1 MNKIENITAGNV
13 KAAMSEVGAGR
24 SDMWTVP
31 VDMIKVMD
39 GFNVRVQNAD
49 YAARI
54 EEIANSILANGF
66 LKDKPLTGY
75 VAKEDGQQVIYVTD
89 GHTRLRAAKLAI
101 ERGAEISTLP
111 VITKPAGTSIE
122 DLTVALVT
130 SNNGRPLAP
139 IEMGAVVKRLAG
151 YGMAE
156 DVIAK
161 RIGVTTG
168 YIKDLLLLMG
178 APKAIR
184 KAVEDGKIS
193 AANAVAQ
200 MKKHG
205 DKAADVIGS
214 AITEAEE
221 AGETKVSKKS
231 FAKKEKA
238 AKRDL
243 LAEGVEWISNRD
255 ERNVKG
261 FVEMLAFLTGA
272 SVEDINAQLKG

>member
-1 MNKIENITAGNV
+1 MSKIENLSAGNV
-13 KAAMSEVGAGR
+13 KAAMSAVGAGR

-31 VDMIKVMD
+31 VAQIKVLD
-39 GFNVRVQNAD
+39 GFNVRVHNAE
-49 YAARI
+49 YKARI
-54 EEIANSILANGF
+54 EEIAKSILANGF

-89 GHTRLRAAKLAI
+89 GHTRLEAVKLAI
-101 ERGAEISTLP
+101 GYGAEIESLP

-156 DVIAK
+156 EVIAK

-214 AITEAEE
+214 AIEEAEE

-243 LAEGVEWISNRD
+243 LAEGIEWIANRD
-255 ERNVKG
+255 ERSVKG

-272 SVEDINAQLKG
+272 TVEDINEQLKG

>member
-1 MNKIENITAGNV
+1 MSKIENLTAGNV

-31 VDMIKVMD
+31 VNMIKVME

-49 YAARI
+49 YTARI
-54 EEIANSILANGF
+54 EEIANSIIANGF

-89 GHTRLRAAKLAI
+89 GHTRLRAVKLAI
-101 ERGAEISTLP
+101 ERGAEIESLP

-139 IEMGAVVKRLAG
+139 IEMAAVVKRLAG

-156 DVIAK
+156 EVIAK

-221 AGETKVSKKS
+221 AGEGKVSKKT

-243 LAEGVEWISNRD
+243 LAEGIEWISNRE
-255 ERNVKG
+255 ERSVKG

-272 SVEDINAQLKG
+272 KVEDINEQLKG